1 MPNWD
6 LIRQEYEN
14 SNITM
19 KALAEKYGVKDSTL
33 RSRKNREKWQR
44 NATDKNATQRINVA
58 TKKQQNKTKKKKE

>member
-44 NATDKNATQRINVA
+44 NATDKNATQRENVA
-58 TKKQQNKTKKKKE
+58 TKNNNKSAKE